1 MEQILKRTARFF
13 GFADWTDCPWQ
24 TITAAHVIGYR
35 AILQKQGKSPATINL
50 VLAAIKGVVRCAW
63 QENLISDH
71 ERMVIDSIKSVK
83 GSRVRSG
90 RALTY
95 EETATLFTD
104 CLSENTAAGFRD
116 AAILACGVGLGL
128 RRAEIAGA
136 RLSKVDKTNC
146 SLKIIGKGNKEREV
160 FFPEQAWLL
169 FEKWLQVRGT
179 GGSDFVFCPI
189 DRRGEMLYHS
199 GLQPS
204 AILQILEQAWLLFE
218 KWLQV
223 RGTGGSDFVFCPIDR
238 RGEML
243 YHSGLQPS
251 AILQI
256 LQKRGI
262 KSDLEKFSPHDLRR
276 TFASR
281 LLENGVDLSMVRDA
295 LGHSSI
301 GTTGRLPAGCW
312 KTEWIFRW

>member
-1 MEQILKRTARFF
+1 MSTIELTTKTTGDVAISSQRRQINPAALYLLTLSEGSSRDGMEQILKRTARFF
-13 GFADWTDCPWQ
+13 GFTDWTDCPWQ

-35 AILQKQGKSPATINL
+35 AILQKQGKSPATVNL

-104 CLSENTAAGFRD
+104 CLADNTAGGFRD

-136 RLSKVDKTNC
+136 RLSKVDAANR

-189 DRRGEMLYHS
+189 DRRGDALP
-199 GLQPS
+199 LRTS
-204 AILQILEQAWLLFE
+204 AVCDLTDITEAGN
-218 KWLQV
+218 QV
-223 RGTGGSDFVFCPIDR
+223 RFGKVF
-238 RGEML
+238 
-243 YHSGLQPS
+243 S
-251 AILQI
+251 A
-256 LQKRGI
+256 
-262 KSDLEKFSPHDLRR
+262 
-276 TFASR
+276 
-281 LLENGVDLSMVRDA
+281 
-295 LGHSSI
+295 
-301 GTTGRLPAGCW
+301 
-312 KTEWIFRW
+312 

>member
-1 MEQILKRTARFF
+1 MSTTELTNKTTGDVTISSQRRQTNPAALYLLTLSEGSSRDGMEQILKRTARFF

-24 TITAAHVIGYR
+24 TITAAYVIGYR

-204 AILQILEQAWLLFE
+204 AILQIL
-218 KWLQV
+218 
-223 RGTGGSDFVFCPIDR
+223 
-238 RGEML
+238 
-243 YHSGLQPS
+243 
-251 AILQI
+251 
-256 LQKRGI
+256 QKRGI

-301 GTTGRLPAGCW
+301 GTTVIYDHRGKEKLKQCLRNKVRL
-312 KTEWIFRW
+312 

>member
-1 MEQILKRTARFF
+1 M
-13 GFADWTDCPWQ
+13 
-24 TITAAHVIGYR
+24 
-35 AILQKQGKSPATINL
+35 
-50 VLAAIKGVVRCAW
+50 
-63 QENLISDH
+63 
-71 ERMVIDSIKSVK
+71 
-83 GSRVRSG
+83 
-90 RALTY
+90 
-95 EETATLFTD
+95 
-104 CLSENTAAGFRD
+104 
-116 AAILACGVGLGL
+116 ACGVGLGL

-160 FFPEQAWLL
+160 FFP
-169 FEKWLQVRGT
+169 
-179 GGSDFVFCPI
+179 
-189 DRRGEMLYHS
+189 
-199 GLQPS
+199 
-204 AILQILEQAWLLFE
+204 EQAWLLFE

-301 GTTGRLPAGCW
+301 GTTVIYDHRGKEKLKQCLRNKVRL
-312 KTEWIFRW
+312 

>member
-1 MEQILKRTARFF
+1 MSTTELTNKTTGDVTISSQRRQINPVALYLLTLSEGSSRDGMEQILKRTARFF

-116 AAILACGVGLGL
+116 PTILACGVGLGS
-128 RRAEIAGA
+128 RAEIAGA

-204 AILQILEQAWLLFE
+204 AILQIL
-218 KWLQV
+218 
-223 RGTGGSDFVFCPIDR
+223 
-238 RGEML
+238 
-243 YHSGLQPS
+243 
-251 AILQI
+251 
-256 LQKRGI
+256 QKRGI

-276 TFASR
+276 TFAS
-281 LLENGVDLSMVRDA
+281 SY
-295 LGHSSI
+295 
-301 GTTGRLPAGCW
+301 W
-312 KTEWIFRW
+312 KTEWIVRW

>member
-1 MEQILKRTARFF
+1 M
-13 GFADWTDCPWQ
+13 
-24 TITAAHVIGYR
+24 
-35 AILQKQGKSPATINL
+35 
-50 VLAAIKGVVRCAW
+50 
-63 QENLISDH
+63 
-71 ERMVIDSIKSVK
+71 
-83 GSRVRSG
+83 
-90 RALTY
+90 
-95 EETATLFTD
+95 
-104 CLSENTAAGFRD
+104 
-116 AAILACGVGLGL
+116 
-128 RRAEIAGA
+128 
-136 RLSKVDKTNC
+136 
-146 SLKIIGKGNKEREV
+146 
-160 FFPEQAWLL
+160 FFP
-169 FEKWLQVRGT
+169 
-179 GGSDFVFCPI
+179 
-189 DRRGEMLYHS
+189 
-199 GLQPS
+199 
-204 AILQILEQAWLLFE
+204 EQAWLLFE

-301 GTTGRLPAGCW
+301 GTTVIYDHRGKEKLKQCLRNNVRL
-312 KTEWIFRW
+312 

>member
-1 MEQILKRTARFF
+1 MSTTELTTKTTGDVTISSQRRQTNPAALYLLTLSEGSSRDGMEQILKRTARFF
-13 GFADWTDCPWQ
+13 GFTDWTDCPWQ

-95 EETATLFTD
+95 TD
-104 CLSENTAAGFRD
+104 CLAENTAGGFRD

-136 RLSKVDKTNC
+136 RLSKIDAANR

-160 FFPEQAWLL
+160 FFP
-169 FEKWLQVRGT
+169 
-179 GGSDFVFCPI
+179 
-189 DRRGEMLYHS
+189 
-199 GLQPS
+199 
-204 AILQILEQAWLLFE
+204 EQAWLLFE

-281 LLENGVDLSMVRDA
+281 LLENGVDLSMVRGA

-301 GTTGRLPAGCW
+301 GTTVIYDHRGKEKLKQCLRNNVRL
-312 KTEWIFRW
+312 